1 MASLTD
7 LPVEVIEAITDELNA
22 RTDTVYPRDLLSLRL
37 SCKEISQKTFHR
49 FGQAY
54 FTTLRMDLTHN
65 NLQKL
70 LSISKHGQ
78 LRHFVRTLLIKARDN
93 YLGRGFYWH
102 RLEDGN
108 RSACVDP
115 WLSPGIQLLRD
126 ILKGMT
132 NCNSFH
138 IHSHGGLEVY
148 YDSEYL
154 LPSDAVSIILSV
166 IAETGMPIKSFFVD
180 FRSLGSGS
188 VDAKRVQMSLCQR
201 PTFRNAWKSVEE
213 LRLELSLTPDTFDWA
228 KNLVLQT
235 TSLKKLSLH
244 LDFDHTTS
252 FIGNM
257 VAFPRVFQGLQEFK
271 LGCAYVTVDMLSSIL
286 IGSRPNLLVLSFW
299 HVYLQQGTWAA
310 LLDQL
315 RGSLSLLES
324 ISIEWPKEHSNDEIV
339 HIQFP
344 ALEVNCI
351 VPGSNGRKFELR
363 YKKWKR
369 QKRIWGAS
377 YRGRIGMDKALS
389 MLAESAVHT

>member
-1 MASLTD
+1 MASLAD
-7 LPVEVIEAITDELNA
+7 LPVEVIEAITDKLN
-22 RTDTVYPRDLLSLRL
+22 PRDLISLRL

-54 FTTLRMDLTHN
+54 FTTLRTDLTHD
-65 NLQKL
+65 NLQRL

-78 LRHFVRTLLIKARDN
+78 LSHFVRKLVIKARDN
-93 YLGRGFYWH
+93 HLGRGFHWH

-108 RSACVDP
+108 HSACVDA
-115 WLSPGIQLLRD
+115 WLSLGVQLLRD

-132 NCNSFH
+132 KCNSFH
-138 IHSHGGLEVY
+138 IYSYGGLEVY
-148 YDSEYL
+148 YDWEFL

-166 IAETGMPIKSFFVD
+166 IADTGLPIKSFFVD
-180 FRSLGSGS
+180 FRNWGAGS

-213 LRLELSLTPDTFDWA
+213 LRLELLLTPETFDWA
-228 KNLVLQT
+228 KDLVLQT

-244 LDFDHTTS
+244 FDFDHTTS
-252 FIGNM
+252 FIGNL
-257 VAFPRVFQGLQEFK
+257 VAFPQVFQGLQEFK
-271 LGCAYVTVDMLSSIL
+271 LGCAHVTVNMLSSIL
-286 IGSRPNLLVLSFW
+286 IDSRSNLLVLSFW

-310 LLDQL
+310 LLEQI
-315 RGSLSLLES
+315 RRSLPLLES
-324 ISIEWPKEHSNDEIV
+324 INIEWLKEYSNDEIV

-344 ALEVNCI
+344 TLEDNRVI
-351 VPGSNGRKFELR
+351 PGTNGRKLELR

-369 QKRIWGAS
+369 PKSIWGAS
-377 YRGRIGMDKALS
+377 YRGRIGMDKALG